1 MTLAPALLRRIRL
14 CLAVV
19 VLGLLVSGVTAF
31 PLREELSLARDV
43 LAQLNAEAVLPGA
56 VWWVN
61 HVAEGLDA
69 TAAAYPFIAYGT
81 DWLAFAHLL
90 IAVAFVGPLV
100 DPVRNVWVIVWG
112 LLACAGIVPLAAIA
126 GAVRGLPLG
135 WQLIDMSFGVVAA
148 VPLVLALIWTRRLAR
163 GIPPTGSARA
173 ELREAAR

>member
-1 MTLAPALLRRIRL
+1 MTLASALLRRIRF

-19 VLGLLVSGVTAF
+19 VFGLVVSGVTAF
-31 PLREELSLARDV
+31 PLREELAVARDV
-43 LAQLNAEAVLPGA
+43 LAQLNVDDVLPGA

-69 TAAAYPFIAYGT
+69 TAVAYPFLAYGT

-90 IAVAFVGPLV
+90 IAVAFVGPLI

-148 VPLVLALIWTRRLAR
+148 VPLVLALVWTRRLAR
-163 GIPPTGSARA
+163 GIPSADPARA
-173 ELREAAR
+173 GRREAAR